1 MHTKLRKVQSRVYSK
16 ADPAETSS
24 LLWKAADSVTTRKR
38 VKQNS
43 FVLKAYFDIGLFG
56 ACECQVHGCENTKLL
71 LKVIL
76 SLPFRVKECL
86 KKKKKPWL
94 FFRHSRFAAYFL
106 RTNI

>member
-76 SLPFRVKECL
+76 SLPFRVKECFF
-86 KKKKKPWL
+86 KKAL